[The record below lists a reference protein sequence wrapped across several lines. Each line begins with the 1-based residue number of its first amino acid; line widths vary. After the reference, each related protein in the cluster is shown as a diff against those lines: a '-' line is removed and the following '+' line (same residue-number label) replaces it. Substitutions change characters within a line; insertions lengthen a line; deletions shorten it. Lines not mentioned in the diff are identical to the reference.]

1 MILGVAIPRAHAVQA
16 TWTTVH
22 VALAALRRGHR
33 VRFVEPWDFEVD
45 EGGHVVV
52 RAAVFDPDEEVP
64 VDADALVGR
73 LHARV
78 APRRYLRVEG
88 LDVLLLRLAPAD
100 ADVLA
105 FAAMARDRGV
115 TVVNDPDGLLR
126 VASKAWL
133 ATLPGVPTPPTIVTQ
148 STEAARRFA
157 DKQRADIVVK
167 PARGSGGE
175 GVARIPWR
183 AWDELEAAMARARG
197 PGGAV
202 VVQRAIGDDD
212 AGETRVVWMDGEVLG
227 GYRRRRAPG
236 EFRHNLRQGGTPEAT
251 EVTAPERAAVAAL
264 GPHLAGA
271 GIRIA
276 GIDLIDARVVEVNAL
291 NPGGAFHADRL
302 NGTDVAGAIVDRLA
316 APGRLQHLAR
326 DRWARP
332 AS

>member
-1 MILGVAIPRAHAVQA
+1 MILGIAIPRATSVDA

-22 VALAALRRGHR
+22 VARAALRKGHR

-45 EGGHVVV
+45 EGGHLVV
-52 RAAVFDPDEEVP
+52 RAHAFDPDGAV
-64 VDADALVGR
+64 VLDADSLVR
-73 LHARV
+73 QLHERA

-88 LDVLLLRLAPAD
+88 LDVLLLRVAPLD
-100 ADVLA
+100 PDVLA

-126 VASKAWL
+126 VTSKAWL
-133 ATLPGVPTPPTIVTQ
+133 ATLPDVPTPPTIVTQ
-148 STEAARRFA
+148 SAAAARLFA
-157 DKQRADIVVK
+157 DKHRADVIVK

-175 GVARIPWR
+175 GVARVPWR
-183 AWDELEAAMARARG
+183 AWDELDAAVARARG
-197 PGGAV
+197 AGDAV
-202 VVQRAIGDDD
+202 VVQTVVGDDE

-236 EFRHNLRQGGTPEAT
+236 EFRHNLRQGGTPEPAD
-251 EVTAPERAAVAAL
+251 VTAPEREAVAAL

-276 GIDLIDARVVEVNAL
+276 GIDLIDAHVVEVNAL

-302 NGTDVAGAIVDRLA
+302 NGTDIAGAIVDRLVTTRRA
-316 APGRLQHLAR
+316 HHHPR
-326 DRWARP
+326 DAWARP